1 MLWLG
6 LCGAACCGRA
16 APGHPRARSCDPE
29 LLPPARPTRGKEPRV
44 AAGRDGG
51 HSDSGMG
58 PGERGLPPPL
68 CLRVIRFW
76 CIWEMDYEGLCCRSG
91 PDAKGKRK
99 VVRRCGLGAVRLPSG
114 LGDAPSSAAL
124 SRSRPGSF
132 ALGRTLRGG
141 CRSGEN
147 ELKQKG
153 KARFSRNSKINKR
166 TSQTRDARKEPA
178 LSELLCPV
186 PQPRS
191 PAAPR
196 PRALP
201 EQPRRD
207 AERGSLRKSGAAFG
221 PTHSLIP
228 LPSPI
233 HSCLQSFIA
242 KCAEPSAPRSVGER
256 RARGWGYL
264 FPSACGFLRHPSRH
278 NH

>member
-1 MLWLG
+1 MRG
-6 LCGAACCGRA
+6 SAA
-16 APGHPRARSCDPE
+16 APGPMQKGIE
-29 LLPPARPTRGKEPRV
+29 KTF
-44 AAGRDGG
+44 GG
-51 HSDSGMG
+51 
-58 PGERGLPPPL
+58 
-68 CLRVIRFW
+68 
-76 CIWEMDYEGLCCRSG
+76 
-91 PDAKGKRK
+91 A
-99 VVRRCGLGAVRLPSG
+99 GAVRLPSG
-114 LGDAPSSAAL
+114 LGDAPSSSAF

-132 ALGRTLRGG
+132 ALGRTLRSG

-147 ELKQKG
+147 GLKQKG
-153 KARFSRNSKINKR
+153 KAWFSRNSKINKR
-166 TSQTRDARKEPA
+166 TSQTRDSRKEPV
-178 LSELLCPV
+178 LPE
-186 PQPRS
+186 PRS
-191 PAAPR
+191 PAAPQ

-201 EQPRRD
+201 EQPRRE

>member
-1 MLWLG
+1 M
-6 LCGAACCGRA
+6 
-16 APGHPRARSCDPE
+16 
-29 LLPPARPTRGKEPRV
+29 
-44 AAGRDGG
+44 
-51 HSDSGMG
+51 
-58 PGERGLPPPL
+58 
-68 CLRVIRFW
+68 
-76 CIWEMDYEGLCCRSG
+76 
-91 PDAKGKRK
+91 
-99 VVRRCGLGAVRLPSG
+99 RLPSG
-114 LGDAPSSAAL
+114 LGDASSSAAL

-132 ALGRTLRGG
+132 ALGRTLRCGYP
-141 CRSGEN
+141 SGEN
-147 ELKQKG
+147 EPRQKG
-153 KARFSRNSKINKR
+153 KAWFSSNSEINKR
-166 TSQTRDARKEPA
+166 TSRTRDSRKEPA
-178 LSELLCPV
+178 LPEPPCPV

-191 PAAPR
+191 PAA
-196 PRALP
+196 LP
-201 EQPRRD
+201 EQPRSE